1 MKITTGRRALLRIS
15 FAVLFAVCVP
25 FSGYAEDDEEGGGGG
40 GDRFNRIATYLVCQ
54 NTSCDTSIVEEATPE
69 IMAVTDN
76 GRTLIYT
83 DAAQG
88 VIGFINITN
97 PTAPVGLGVMQTN
110 GRPSS
115 VVVHGRYLL
124 ATINTSPSFVAPSGY
139 LGIYDL
145 NACIPSPST
154 CTALRTI
161 DLGGQPDSI
170 ALSPTKDYAA
180 IAVENERDEDAV
192 VDGVEGGLPQLP
204 AGYLVVLDVRNNN
217 PNNWTTRTVSLTGLA
232 TVGPDDPEPE
242 FIAIN
247 ANDVAA
253 VTLQENNH
261 IVIVNLRTARVTN
274 HFSAGA
280 VTLNNVDIE
289 ENDIIQPTGTIV
301 DSKREPDSI
310 AWLNNTRVVTANEGE
325 FGGGGRGYTIFN
337 ATNGRVL
344 AESGNELEHIAIRHG
359 HYPEGRSE
367 NKGTEPEGIAVAR
380 YGNTQYLFVGAERG
394 HFVAV
399 YEMDGVEREFVQIL
413 PTGIEPEG
421 VLPIPGRDLLVV
433 SSPGE
438 TGARSMIT
446 IYQRNDDDPTYPG
459 IVSVNQGGLPIGWG
473 GLTGLSGD
481 RTNQRIA
488 YAVHNNI
495 YDVPQIFT
503 LRVDRTPVEI
513 TGVMAIT
520 GGTAPSYD
528 LEGIS
533 TRQSGGYWVVSE
545 GNSNNCNV
553 NTLNNCNILIE
564 VAADGTVMQERIMP
578 AAVLAKQQGSA
589 GFEGVVSV
597 GAGAAERV
605 YIPIQRTWRNEP
617 AGLTRIAIYSPT
629 ENVWRYVYYPLDA
642 PTSPAGGTVNLGEI
656 TSLGNNRFAVIERD
670 DIAGP
675 DARIK
680 KIYSFSLAG
689 ITPVEEG
696 AGPIP
701 VVAKTLETDLLPR
714 LQAPKGWVTEK
725 PVGFTVA
732 RDGNAYVVTDNDGL
746 DDALGETLFLKLGR
760 NAVN

>member
-1 MKITTGRRALLRIS
+1 MKITTGRRAVPRIFFALL
-15 FAVLFAVCVP
+15 FTLCLP
-25 FSGYAEDDEEGGGGG
+25 FSGYADDDDDEEGGGGNVEQ
-40 GDRFNRIATYLVCQ
+40 FERIATYIVCQ
-54 NTSCDTSIVEEATPE
+54 NTSCDEEATPE

-88 VIGFINITN
+88 VIGFIDIRN
-97 PTAPVGLGVMQTN
+97 PAAPIGLGVMDVA

-115 VVVHGRYLL
+115 VAVHGRYLL
-124 ATINTSPSFVAPSGY
+124 ATVNTSPGFVAPSGY

-154 CTALRTI
+154 CAAVRTI
-161 DLGGQPDSI
+161 DVGGQPDSI
-170 ALSPTKDYAA
+170 ALSPSKDWAA
-180 IAVENERDEDAV
+180 IAVENERDEDV
-192 VDGVEGGLPQLP
+192 TVDGVEGGLPQLP
-204 AGYLVVLDVRNNN
+204 GGYLIVLDVRNSN
-217 PNNWTTRTVSLTGLA
+217 PNNWTMRNVSLNGLA
-232 TVGPDDPEPE
+232 TYGPNDPEPE
-242 FIAIN
+242 FISIN
-247 ANDVAA
+247 NNDIAA
-253 VTLQENNH
+253 VTMQENNH
-261 IVIVNLRTARVTN
+261 IAIVNLRTAQVIN

-280 VTLNNVDIE
+280 VTLTNVDIE
-289 ENDIIQPTGTIV
+289 ENDLIQPIGTIEN
-301 DSKREPDSI
+301 SLREPDSI

-325 FGGGGRGYTIFN
+325 FGGGGRGFTIYN
-337 ATNGRVL
+337 ANNGRVL

-380 YGNTQYLFVGAERG
+380 MNGTHYLFVGAERG

-399 YEMDGVEREFVQIL
+399 YEMDGLEREFVQVL

-421 VLPIPGRDLLVV
+421 ILPVPNRDLLIV

-438 TGARSMIT
+438 TGARSQIT
-446 IYQRNDDDPTYPG
+446 IYQLRDGEASYPG
-459 IVSVNQGGLPIGWG
+459 IVSVNQAGLPIPWG

-481 RTNQRIA
+481 RGDRRVA

-495 YDVPQIFT
+495 YDLMQIYT

-513 TGVMAIT
+513 TGVLTIT
-520 GGTAPSYD
+520 GSAAPNPD

-533 TRQSGGYWVVSE
+533 TRADGGYWVVSE
-545 GNSNNCNV
+545 GNSNACNV
-553 NTLNNCNILIE
+553 GTLSNCNILMQ
-564 VAADGTVMQERIMP
+564 VAADGTVLREEIMP
-578 AAVLAKQQGSA
+578 ASVLAKQQGSA

-597 GAGAAERV
+597 GSGAAERV
-605 YIPIQRTWRNEP
+605 YVAIQRTWRNEP
-617 AGLTRIAIYSPT
+617 AGLTRIAIFSPG
-629 ENVWRYVYYPLDA
+629 EDVWRFVYYPLDA

-689 ITPVEEG
+689 ITAVEDG
-696 AGPIP
+696 AAPIP
-701 VVAKTLETDLLPR
+701 VVTKTLEVDLLPL
-714 LQAPKGWVTEK
+714 LQATRGWVLEK

-732 RDGNAYVVTDNDGL
+732 RDGAAYVVTDNDGL
-746 DDALGETLFLKLGR
+746 DDALGETQFFKLGR
-760 NAVN
+760 NAVD